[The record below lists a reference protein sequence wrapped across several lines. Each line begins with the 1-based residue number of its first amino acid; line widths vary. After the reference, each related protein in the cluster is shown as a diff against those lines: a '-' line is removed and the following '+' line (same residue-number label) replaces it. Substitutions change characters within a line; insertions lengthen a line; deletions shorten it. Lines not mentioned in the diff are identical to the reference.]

1 LVLSILFAAA
11 LLPTLNLHPDG
22 APEYALEGTAHG
34 PDNRVLPAILWIS
47 CWNTTSIS
55 VELEIHAIAPNAD
68 LPYGFLRA
76 AQDKRLSHLNWI
88 TPERD
93 APISLAASSF
103 RATDNPAS
111 LKFTI
116 VEAKETPAPLL
127 ALLLTINGSGTFE
140 WRQPAFND
148 VHELFSATF
157 PVTSAM
163 AKQVQLQIR
172 ACSEPPSGF
181 M

>member
-22 APEYALEGTAHG
+22 APEYALEGTARG
-34 PDNRVLPAILWIS
+34 PDNRLLPATLWIS
-47 CWNTTSIS
+47 CWNTTSIR
-55 VELEIHAIAPNAD
+55 VELDIEAIAPKAD

-76 AQDKRLSHLNWI
+76 AQDKRLSYLNWI

-103 RATDNPAS
+103 RSTDNSAS
-111 LKFTI
+111 LQFSI
-116 VEAKETPAPLL
+116 GEAKTPAPLL

-148 VHELFSATF
+148 MHELFSAAF
-157 PVTSAM
+157 PVTGAM
-163 AKQVQLQIR
+163 AKQVQLRIR
-172 ACSEPPSGF
+172 VCSEPPSGF